1 MHLLNLGILAH
12 VDAGKTSLTE
22 RLLHT
27 AGVIDELG
35 SVDAGSTTTDTLA
48 LERRRGI
55 TIKSAVVSFPLD
67 GVTVNLIDTPGHPD
81 FIAEV
86 ERVLGVLDGAVLVV
100 SAAEGV
106 QAQTR
111 ILMRTL
117 RRLRI
122 PTLVFVNKIDRRGA
136 RGTAVLHQMAR
147 RLAVPLVP
155 MGTAAALG
163 TRAARFVP
171 GLGPAALDTLAD
183 HDDALLAAYLDGDV
197 GTDRLRAALAVQSR
211 RALVHPVY
219 FGSAVTGA
227 GVPELIT
234 GLEHLLPPATG
245 DPDGPLSATVFKV
258 ERGPAGEKVAYA
270 RLFSGTLRVRQR
282 VPFGDGGAE
291 GAPGGWAADGRAAGR
306 GADGRAGGGAVD
318 GRAPGG
324 GADGRVPGR
333 AAGGQAPGRVGG
345 SPESQVI
352 DTRVGGGAMAG
363 RAGGRDGDGRPAGR
377 TPDDRADSGAPAG
390 HADGRATG
398 RRPADGARD
407 GRAQGQAPVRG
418 EEARGVHGRSE
429 DRAGDRRPEG
439 RVGDRRSV
447 DRAGTGRAAGQ
458 PFGARGGDRGAHG
471 RPEGR
476 TRDRGPVDHA
486 REGRVEGGRGARPRA
501 EGRVTAL
508 SVFERGAD
516 VRRERAG
523 AGLIVKVWGL
533 GDVRIGDALGLPGRA
548 QEHHFAPPTLETVV
562 VPGPGTDRRSLHLA
576 LTQLA
581 EQDPLIGVRHDELRG
596 ETSVSLYGEV
606 QKEVVQATLA
616 DEYGLTV
623 TFRETT
629 TLCIERPLGTGHA
642 VEFNKKDP
650 NPFLAT
656 VGLRVD
662 PAPPGSGVAFRREV
676 ELGSMPYAFFK
687 AVEDTVRDTLG
698 QGLHGWQVTDCT
710 VTMTH
715 SGYSPRQSHAHQG
728 FDKSMSSTGYDFRG
742 LTPLVLVEALRRA
755 GTLVHE
761 PMHRFRL
768 QAPADTLG
776 ALLPVLARLGAVPET
791 TGTHA
796 THSALEGTVPVARVH
811 ELEQW
816 LPGLT
821 RGEGELETAFDHYAP
836 VTRGTIPARP
846 RTDHNPLNRKEYL
859 LNVMRRV
866 GERTT

>member
-22 RLLHT
+22 RLLYT
-27 AGVIDELG
+27 AGVIDEIG

-55 TIKSAVVSFPLD
+55 TIKSAVVSFPLA

-100 SAAEGV
+100 SAVEGV

-111 ILMRTL
+111 VLMRTL
-117 RRLRI
+117 RRLGI

-136 RGTAVLHQMAR
+136 RDAAVLRQMAQ

-155 MGTAAALG
+155 MGTAAGLG

-171 GLGPAALDTLAD
+171 DLGPAALEALAD
-183 HDDALLAAYLDGDV
+183 RDDDLLAAYLDGGV
-197 GTDRLRAALAVQSR
+197 PEGRLRRSLTAQTRGAS
-211 RALVHPVY
+211 VHPVY

-227 GVPELIT
+227 GVPELI
-234 GLEHLLPPATG
+234 GGIERLLPTAPG
-245 DPDGPLSATVFKV
+245 DPGGRLSGTVFKV

-270 RLFSGTLRVRQR
+270 RLFSGTLRVRDR
-282 VPFGDGGAE
+282 IPFGDG
-291 GAPGGWAADGRAAGR
+291 RR
-306 GADGRAGGGAVD
+306 GAGG
-318 GRAPGG
+318 
-324 GADGRVPGR
+324 
-333 AAGGQAPGRVGG
+333 
-345 SPESQVI
+345 
-352 DTRVGGGAMAG
+352 
-363 RAGGRDGDGRPAGR
+363 
-377 TPDDRADSGAPAG
+377 
-390 HADGRATG
+390 
-398 RRPADGARD
+398 
-407 GRAQGQAPVRG
+407 
-418 EEARGVHGRSE
+418 
-429 DRAGDRRPEG
+429 
-439 RVGDRRSV
+439 
-447 DRAGTGRAAGQ
+447 
-458 PFGARGGDRGAHG
+458 
-471 RPEGR
+471 
-476 TRDRGPVDHA
+476 
-486 REGRVEGGRGARPRA
+486 

-508 SVFERGAD
+508 TVFDRGTDSRAD
-516 VRRERAG
+516 RAG
-523 AGLIVKVWGL
+523 AGRIVKVWGL
-533 GDVRIGDALGLPGRA
+533 GGVRTGDALGAPGRSC
-548 QEHHFAPPTLETVV
+548 EHHFAPPTLETVV

-581 EQDPLIGVRHDELRG
+581 EQDPLIGVRHDERRG

-616 DEYGLTV
+616 EEYGLDV
-623 TFRETT
+623 AFRETT
-629 TLCIERPLGTGHA
+629 TLCVERPSGTGHA
-642 VEFNKKDP
+642 VEFNKKDA

-687 AVEDTVRDTLG
+687 AVEDTVRETLG
-698 QGLHGWQVTDCT
+698 QGLHGWEVTDCT

-715 SGYSPRQSHAHQG
+715 CGYSPRQSHAHQG
-728 FDKSMSSTGYDFRG
+728 FDKSMSSTGHDFRG
-742 LTPLVLVEALRRA
+742 LTPLVLVEALRQA

-768 QAPADTLG
+768 EAPADTLG
-776 ALLPVLARLGAVPET
+776 ALLPVLARLGAVPES
-791 TGTHA
+791 TGTLA
-796 THSALEGTVPVARVH
+796 AACVLEGTVPAARVH
-811 ELEQW
+811 GLEQR

-836 VTRGTIPARP
+836 VTGGTVPRRP

-859 LNVMRRV
+859 LNVTRRT
-866 GERTT
+866 GE